1 MRYNKRTMHSI
12 LAHQGSRSI
21 LALVIG
27 ALGFQSAGLINPWLG
42 SWIGPLWLISPF
54 FISYFAG
61 MAAGP
66 AFPKN
71 FSLFLGILVGL
82 AVALIPNLVFVL
94 VETSNGESLRHVIDA
109 HDLLS
114 LWAYFFSLG
123 ALQGALF
130 WPMGIESREFFNK
143 RLSKKQS

>member
-1 MRYNKRTMHSI
+1 MRYNMCTMHSVFV
-12 LAHQGSRSI
+12 HQSLRSI
-21 LALVIG
+21 LALAIG
-27 ALGFQSAGLINPWLG
+27 ALGFQSAGLINSWLG
-42 SWIGPLWLISPF
+42 SWVGPLWLISPF

-71 FSLFLGILVGL
+71 VSLLLGIIVVL

-94 VETSNGESLRHVIDA
+94 VETANGESLSHVIDTN
-109 HDLLS
+109 DLLP
-114 LWAYFFSLG
+114 LWTYFFSLG

-143 RLSKKQS
+143 RSKQKQS